1 MNKMKKVFFDVK
13 SNCMA
18 ALILL
23 IIIIIGASSIFS
35 LREYEKAA
43 AYHFGEFSRSYIE
56 PGLHFKW
63 PWPFETVN
71 RLDTRL
77 QLYEGKPTVIKEKN
91 KKNLLVD
98 PFLLWKPINPNT
110 FFTKLGGNMTRAI
123 HRLEDHTGAV
133 VNRVLGSSN
142 FDAIVTT
149 NRQEILDTI
158 KAISNDEL
166 KDIDLVVAL
175 FSFNRVELPSEN
187 QQSVFERMVNERNKV
202 VKGID
207 ADGERIYKEITSDAD
222 FTANDIRNN
231 AKRMSDSIKGV
242 ADEKALAILNNF
254 AAKSKPLFEL
264 QNKIETFKKS
274 YGENTE
280 WILDGKEILA
290 HPK

>member
-1 MNKMKKVFFDVK
+1 MKKILFETKWNSLV
-13 SNCMA
+13 
-18 ALILL
+18 ALVVIILF
-23 IIIIIGASSIFS
+23 IIGKSTFFT

-43 AYHFGEFSRSYIE
+43 AYHFEEFSRSYME

-91 KKNLLVD
+91 KKNLLID

-142 FDAIVTT
+142 FDDIVTN
-149 NRQEILDTI
+149 NRQNILDTI
-158 KAISNDEL
+158 KSISNEEL
-166 KDIDLVVAL
+166 KDIDLSVAL
-175 FSFNRVELPSEN
+175 FSFNRVELPPEN
-187 QQSVFERMVNERNKV
+187 QQSVFDRMISERTKV
-202 VKGID
+202 VQGID
-207 ADGERIYKEITSDAD
+207 ADGERIYKEITTSAD
-222 FTANDIRNN
+222 FTANNIRNN
-231 AKRMSDSIKGV
+231 ANRMADSIKGV
-242 ADEKALAILNNF
+242 ADKERLAIMNAF
-254 AAKSKPLFEL
+254 AIKSRSLFDL
-264 QNKIETFKKS
+264 YNKIETYKKS

-280 WILDGKEILA
+280 WILDGKEILNT
-290 HPK
+290 PK

>member
-1 MNKMKKVFFDVK
+1 MNKILFEVK
-13 SNCMA
+13 WNCLAM
-18 ALILL
+18 LITL
-23 IIIIIGASSIFS
+23 IVIIVGNSSIFS

-43 AYHFGEFSRSYIE
+43 AYHFGEFSRSYTE

-91 KKNLLVD
+91 KKNLLID

-133 VNRVLGSSN
+133 INRVLGSSG
-142 FDAIVTT
+142 FDDIVTN
-149 NRQEILDTI
+149 NRQDILDTI
-158 KAISNDEL
+158 KAISNEEL
-166 KDIDLVVAL
+166 KDIDLILAL
-175 FSFNRVELPSEN
+175 FSFNRVELPAEN
-187 QQSVFERMVNERNKV
+187 QQSVFERMVNERKKV
-202 VKGID
+202 VKGIH

-231 AKRMSDSIKGV
+231 AKRISDSIKGV
-242 ADEKALAILNNF
+242 ADEMALAILNGF
-254 AAKSKPLFEL
+254 AAKSKSLFDL

-280 WILDGKEILA
+280 WILDGENILA
-290 HPK
+290 PPK